1 MLLSCHSWTPF
12 VIKIIREIQLRN
24 NDFFVLIYGF
34 IILKMDEQDI
44 AETIIDGNGDNGID
58 AITVQD
64 AKMTLYQFKFPDK
77 GKNIDKQ
84 IDEKTVL
91 KIFNGY
97 KKLVSVRKP
106 RSMNENFLKF
116 REIVKEKN
124 IFDYEVVFISFS
136 NGFSQQALD
145 AFESESEDIRDT
157 TGNDIQHSLILQKN
171 ICDLYD
177 RIQKKAKIDI
187 NIHIKN
193 WIKVIT

>member
-1 MLLSCHSWTPF
+1 
-12 VIKIIREIQLRN
+12 
-24 NDFFVLIYGF
+24 
-34 IILKMDEQDI
+34 MDEQDI

-64 AKMTLYQFKFPDK
+64 AEMTLYQFKFPDK

-124 IFDYEVVFISFS
+124 IFDYKVVFISFS
-136 NGFSQQALD
+136 KWFFINQALD

-157 TGNDIQHSLILQKN
+157 TGNDIQHSLILQKK
-171 ICDLYD
+171 YM
-177 RIQKKAKIDI
+177 
-187 NIHIKN
+187 
-193 WIKVIT
+193 